1 MPDMMSDANNISGKD
16 FELYLDSIRRFTNEK
31 LIPAERQVEEEDLVP
46 ENLVAEM
53 RRLGLFGM
61 TIPEEF
67 GGLGLSME
75 QQVRATFEFTRASCV
90 YRARFSTTLGLC
102 SQAILFN
109 GTEPQKAEWL
119 PKMASG
125 EVTASFALTEPQAGS
140 DAGALTTKARK
151 EGDSYLING
160 QKCYI
165 TNAPEADVFVVMA
178 RTDPETTNAKG
189 ISAFIVPSG
198 TPGIEVA
205 PLDRK
210 LGNHGSHTAQI
221 FFDDCRVDA
230 SNLLGGTEGQGF
242 KNAMAGINV
251 ARMHVAATC
260 AGQADR
266 LIEMGRNY
274 AMGREQ
280 FGHPI
285 SDFQAVQHML
295 AESYAETLAARSM
308 ILETAR
314 RIDAKERPLADMS
327 SCKLFASEM
336 VCRVA
341 DRMLQIHG
349 GAGYMAAYDVER
361 FYRDVRLF
369 RIFEGASEVHKM
381 IISREMLKER
391 A

>member
-1 MPDMMSDANNISGKD
+1 MPDKHDISDED
-16 FELYLDSIRRFTNEK
+16 FGQFLDTIRRFTNER
-31 LIPAERQVEEEDLVP
+31 LIPAENQVEQQDAIP
-46 ENLVAEM
+46 EAIVSEM
-53 RRLGLFGM
+53 RRIGLFGM
-61 TIPEEF
+61 TIPKNY
-67 GGLGLSME
+67 GGLGLSVE

-109 GTEPQKAEWL
+109 GTNEQKSEWL
-119 PKMASG
+119 PKLASG
-125 EVTASFALTEPQAGS
+125 DATAAFALTEPQAGS
-140 DAGALTTKARK
+140 DAGAITTKAVK
-151 EGDSYLING
+151 AGNGYMISG

-178 RTDPETTNAKG
+178 RTDPDTTSAKG
-189 ISAFIVPSG
+189 ISAFIVPAN

-205 PLDRK
+205 SWDRK

-221 FFDDCRVDA
+221 FFDDCHVLGA
-230 SNLLGGTEGQGF
+230 NLLGGVEGQGF
-242 KNAMAGINV
+242 KNAMAGINI

-260 AGQADR
+260 VGQADR
-266 LIEMGRNY
+266 LIKMGRDY
-274 AMGREQ
+274 AKGRIQ

-295 AESYAETLAARSM
+295 AESYAESLAARSM
-308 ILETAR
+308 VLETAR
-314 RIDAKERPLADMS
+314 LIDAGERPLADMS

-341 DRMLQIHG
+341 DRILQIHG
-349 GAGYMAAYDVER
+349 GAGYMATFDVER

-381 IISREMLKER
+381 IISREMLKVE

>member
-53 RRLGLFGM
+53 RSLGLFGM

-109 GTEPQKAEWL
+109 GTELQKAEWL

-165 TNAPEADVFVVMA
+165 TNAPEADVLVVMA

>member
-1 MPDMMSDANNISGKD
+1 MSNVGDES

-31 LIPAERQVEEEDLVP
+31 LIPGEHQVEEEDAVP
-46 ENLVAEM
+46 EHLVAEM

-102 SQAILFN
+102 SQAILFS

-119 PKMASG
+119 PKLASG
-125 EVTASFALTEPQAGS
+125 EATASFALTEPQAGS
-140 DAGALTTKARK
+140 DAGALKTKAWK
-151 EGDSYLING
+151 EGDGYLING

-189 ISAFIVPSG
+189 ISAFIVPSD

-205 PLDRK
+205 PWDRK

-221 FFDDCRVDA
+221 FFDDCRVA
-230 SNLLGGTEGQGF
+230 TSNLLGGTEGQGF
-242 KNAMAGINV
+242 KSAMAGINV

-260 AGQADR
+260 VGQADR
-266 LIEMGRNY
+266 LIEMGRDY

-295 AESYAETLAARSM
+295 ADSYAETLAARSM
-308 ILETAR
+308 ILETGR
-314 RIDAKERPLADMS
+314 RIDAGDRPLADMS

-381 IISREMLKER
+381 IISREMLKEG